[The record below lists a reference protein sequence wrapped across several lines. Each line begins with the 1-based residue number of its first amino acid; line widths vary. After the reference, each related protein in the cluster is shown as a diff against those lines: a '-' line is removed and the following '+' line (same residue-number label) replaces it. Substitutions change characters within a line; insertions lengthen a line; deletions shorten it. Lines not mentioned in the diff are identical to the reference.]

1 MSHQEYRNGIL
12 KKVDDYLAVVL
23 ENIERQPPSEYN
35 SALALFISNLG
46 RFVELMQKAK
56 NDEAFVIASKTI
68 DEVLEEHFFSKVYG
82 RKSND
87 VKKELNQQNMSNLSS
102 DHHEVV
108 QQMVK
113 ENSSASAE
121 SEEFDLYVHAPK
133 GISKIPKE
141 VRMEIA
147 EALKSLGLNEE
158 EINKKLELN

>member
-1 MSHQEYRNGIL
+1 MNHQEYRNGIL

-23 ENIERQPPSEYN
+23 ENIERQPSSECN

-82 RKSND
+82 KKSND
-87 VKKELNQQNMSNLSS
+87 TKPHNEHVEQTA
-102 DHHEVV
+102 E
-108 QQMVK
+108 

-121 SEEFDLYVHAPK
+121 SEEFDFQLHGPK
-133 GISKIPKE
+133 DITKIPKE
-141 VRMEIA
+141 VRTEIA
-147 EALKSLGLNEE
+147 NVLKQLGLNEE
-158 EINKKLELN
+158 EINKKLKLN

>member
-1 MSHQEYRNGIL
+1 MNHQEYRNGIL

-23 ENIERQPPSEYN
+23 ENIERQPPSEPN

-82 RKSND
+82 KKSND
-87 VKKELNQQNMSNLSS
+87 TKSRNEHVEQTAEES
-102 DHHEVV
+102 
-108 QQMVK
+108 
-113 ENSSASAE
+113 SSASAE
-121 SEEFDLYVHAPK
+121 SEEFDLHVHAPK
-133 GISKIPKE
+133 DIANIPKE

-147 EALKSLGLNEE
+147 EVLKSLGLNEQ
-158 EINKKLELN
+158 EINKKLKLN